1 MKIEWLAEIL
11 ISSGREFHKLEALR
25 RKKLLV
31 KDFLKSGIWT
41 FWLWRKAYGT
51 NSLNDLKELAG
62 KGQGTI

>member
-31 KDFLKSGIWT
+31 KDFLKSGI
-41 FWLWRKAYGT
+41 
-51 NSLNDLKELAG
+51 
-62 KGQGTI
+62 